1 LNQVVTDERA
11 EHIRSRGNM
20 PRHIAIIMD
29 GNGRWAKQHGFRR
42 ITGHHHGVESV
53 RDIVRACAQLGV
65 EVLSLYVF
73 STENWSRPR
82 TEVVALMRLL
92 RHTVLKETD
101 ELNQNSVRLRATGKI
116 DELPDDAREAIENC
130 IQATQHNTGLILNL
144 CINYSG
150 RSELVEAFRRIVRD
164 GYSADEL
171 TADIVSQY
179 LFTSDLPD
187 PDLVI
192 RTSGEMRISNFL
204 LWQSAYSE
212 FTFPSVLWPDFRR
225 EHLYDAIENYQQRQR
240 RFGKTGD
247 QLYVE
252 SDGDAA

>member
-1 LNQVVTDERA
+1 MNQVVTDERA
-11 EHIRSRGNM
+11 ERIRSRGNM
-20 PRHIAIIMD
+20 PRHVAIIMD

-42 ITGHHHGVESV
+42 IMGHHHGVESV

-92 RHTVLKETD
+92 RQTVLKETD
-101 ELNQNSVRLRATGKI
+101 ELNENSVRLRATGKI

-130 IQATQHNTGLILNL
+130 ISATQHNTGLILNL

-252 SDGDAA
+252 SDEDAA